1 MREISTLIL
10 AGGRGKRMDI
20 FCHQR
25 PKPTLPFAGN
35 FRVIDFTLSN
45 CINSQLEN
53 IGVLVDYQ
61 RSSMTEYIN
70 KWRAANNKIE
80 CISVLQPQNGSYS
93 GTSDA
98 VYQNLNY
105 IKKEKNNR
113 VLILAG
119 DHIYKMDYRKMLDF
133 HQSVNADVTVGVVRV
148 PKKQA
153 NRFGT
158 LDVDA
163 EGRIKEFV
171 EKSYNPKT
179 NLASMGIYIF
189 NSDILAK
196 RLAQDAIIKD
206 SPHDFGYAILPRI
219 VNQDRVFAY
228 EFNDY
233 WQDIGTVEAYYEA
246 SMELLKADSSFNL
259 NQDWPVLACSGNSPI
274 SLKNE
279 GGRIINSIISP
290 GCVVKGYVKNSI
302 LSPGV
307 FIGENAEVV
316 NSVIMDNTSI
326 GYHTVVDSCILDEGV
341 NIGNFC
347 YLGFGAHTQ
356 TGVWDV
362 TLLGKEVSVPSKTA
376 IGRMCKVLPGL
387 NMKETGSGLIASGT
401 TLSVVS

>member
-1 MREISTLIL
+1 MRDTSTLIL

-45 CINSQLEN
+45 CVYSQLEN
-53 IGVLVDYQ
+53 IGILVDYQ

-70 KWRAANNKIE
+70 KWSNANDKTKG
-80 CISVLQPQNGSYS
+80 ISVLQPQYGSYS

-105 IKKEKNNR
+105 IRKEKSDR

-119 DHIYKMDYRKMLDF
+119 DHIYKMDYHKMLDF
-133 HQSVNADVTVGVVRV
+133 HQLVNADVTVGVVRV
-148 PKKQA
+148 PIKQA

-158 LDVDA
+158 LEVNS
-163 EGRIKEFV
+163 EGKIKAFV
-171 EKSYNPKT
+171 EKSSNPKT
-179 NLASMGIYIF
+179 NMASMGIYIF
-189 NSDILAK
+189 NSDILEK
-196 RLAQDAIIKD
+196 RLAEDAMIKD
-206 SPHDFGYAILPRI
+206 SPHDFGYAILPKI
-219 VNQDRVFAY
+219 VDQDKVFAY

-246 SMELLKADSSFNL
+246 SMELLRMDSSFKL
-259 NQDWPVLACSGNSPI
+259 DGDWPVLTCSGISPI
-274 SLKNE
+274 SIKNE

-307 FIGENAEVV
+307 FVGEYAEVV

-356 TGVWDV
+356 TGVWDI

-376 IGRMCKVLPGL
+376 IGRKCKVLPGL
-387 NMKETGSGLIASGT
+387 KMKGFGSGLITSGT
-401 TLSVVS
+401 VLSAVT